1 MEREQELRLVARL
14 KQGDERAFD
23 ELYGHFRAR
32 IFSFLARLAKSQ
44 AVAEDLSQEVWL
56 RLATRAERLRDDT
69 RAGAWLFAVAR
80 NLFISYCRNRL
91 LDAARVGELG
101 RMSLLPASPASPFEA
116 AAAGETEH
124 RMERALAALPL
135 RYREALLLVAYE
147 GLAPEEAAVI
157 CELRP
162 DAFRKR
168 LSRAR
173 QMLEAILQKGETA

>member
-1 MEREQELRLVARL
+1 MERALELSLIARL
-14 KQGDERAFD
+14 KQGEEQAFD

-32 IFSFLARLAKSQ
+32 IFSFLARLAGDL

-56 RLATRAERLRDDT
+56 RLATRAGRLRDDT
-69 RAGAWLFAVAR
+69 CLGAWLYTVAR
-80 NLFISYCRNRL
+80 NLFISYRRNRL

-101 RMSLLPASPASPFEA
+101 RMNLLPASPPSPFEA
-116 AAAGETEH
+116 AAAGEA
-124 RMERALAALPL
+124 ERALERAVAALPL
-135 RYREALLLVAYE
+135 RYREALLLVSFA
-147 GLAPEEAAVI
+147 GLAPEEAAAV

-173 QMLEAILQKGETA
+173 QMLEAILQKGKTA